1 MPAKPIDILA
11 GDRARAIAADPS
23 APQPIFD
30 PTDPRCAGP
39 TTAAAPAT
47 TAAAPAAPPDAA
59 AEGEATP
66 ADGLLPPA

>member
-47 TAAAPAAPPDAA
+47 RVPAA
-59 AEGEATP
+59 AEGPREDGTTP
-66 ADGLLPPA
+66 AEGMLPPA